1 MLSVRT
7 CIYSHLR
14 KCVAEVMLAHRKHSI
29 KVQDSLVKSVTLNK
43 GGVGTNLLREVKCHW
58 LLHLVTVSYC
68 CSNFTLERC
77 SQSGLSRA
85 RE

>member
-1 MLSVRT
+1 
-7 CIYSHLR
+7 
-14 KCVAEVMLAHRKHSI
+14 MLAHRKHSI
-29 KVQDSLVKSVTLNK
+29 KVQDSLVKSVTLNR
-43 GGVGTNLLREVKCHW
+43 GGVGTNLLPEVKCHW

-85 RE
+85 RERAENSAMKTTGSPVSKLTD